1 MASTSMAWPP
11 AIDEGASNYPP
22 DDWLEREAWTS
33 PVLVD
38 TNDSVLGAFGLTAF
52 PTWVFINA
60 DGTVALRIGGAIGQS
75 QLTALFK
82 GLR

>member
-1 MASTSMAWPP
+1 M
-11 AIDEGASNYPP
+11 
-22 DDWLEREAWTS
+22 
-33 PVLVD
+33 LVD

-75 QLTALFK
+75 QLTALFN